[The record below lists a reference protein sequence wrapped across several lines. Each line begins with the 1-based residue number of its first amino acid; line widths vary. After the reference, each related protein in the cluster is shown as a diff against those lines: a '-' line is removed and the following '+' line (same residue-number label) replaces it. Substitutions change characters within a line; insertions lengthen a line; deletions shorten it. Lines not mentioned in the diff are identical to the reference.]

1 MKIIIFGST
10 GLVGSAL
17 VRTFKNTNYE
27 IFVPKR
33 KEVDLFS
40 NPETKKYISD
50 ISPDIIINAAA
61 YTNVDL
67 AESNREEAYLIN
79 SKAIEKI
86 SEFSYKNQ
94 SLFIHY
100 STDYVFD
107 GKNNNS
113 YL

>member
-50 ISPDIIINAAA
+50 ISHDIIINAAA
-61 YTNVDL
+61 KVGGIVANDKYRTDFIIQNLKINMNILESCIPFPNVKI
-67 AESNREEAYLIN
+67 IN
-79 SKAIEKI
+79 
-86 SEFSYKNQ
+86 
-94 SLFIHY
+94 L
-100 STDYVFD
+100 
-107 GKNNNS
+107 
-113 YL
+113 

>member
-17 VRTFKNTNYE
+17 VRIFKNTQYE

-61 YTNVDL
+61 KVGGIVANDRYRTDFIIQNLKINMNILESCIPFPNVKI
-67 AESNREEAYLIN
+67 IN
-79 SKAIEKI
+79 LGS
-86 SEFSYKNQ
+86 
-94 SLFIHY
+94 
-100 STDYVFD
+100 
-107 GKNNNS
+107 
-113 YL
+113 